1 MRFRVA
7 GVSDLIAA
15 KGERCLSA
23 YIKVSHWQRQKYS
36 QKGDI
41 DMIFICSDLHYV
53 AERNQILQLSDVQV
67 RYNKL
72 AQPIHKYCS
81 RLSFDEKF
89 IKKVGDLFY
98 FVQPLICDILDR
110 DPLLASRK
118 YCHEIIADS
127 FCQSNE
133 TANDDEML
141 TMPQP
146 LCFTR
151 RRFLVVDSCRVKTQI
166 REHKTQ
172 SCL

>member
-15 KGERCLSA
+15 KSERCLSA
-23 YIKVSHWQRQKYS
+23 FIKVPHCQRQKYS
-36 QKGDI
+36 QKRDI
-41 DMIFICSDLHYV
+41 DMIFICSDLHYA
-53 AERNQILQLSDVQV
+53 AERNQILQLSDIQV
-67 RYNKL
+67 RYNRL

-89 IKKVGDLFY
+89 IKKVGDLFF
-98 FVQPLICDILDR
+98 FVQPSIRDILDR
-110 DPLLASRK
+110 EPLLASRK

-141 TMPQP
+141 AMPQP
-146 LCFTR
+146 LCAAR
-151 RRFLVVDSCRVKTQI
+151 RRFLVDSFRVKTQI